1 METTKMSFF
10 KRVKTAVLKFDE
22 YEKFLIE
29 DMKKAFGY
37 FFKIIAV
44 FALIFTIAC
53 IYKVNTESEKIV
65 QILENEFPD
74 FSISNNEL
82 QLKDTEKFEYYFD
95 KLDFAVIIEDETIK
109 TTDYQNCIYLLKD
122 KIIIKY
128 DEDLKEITYKNAQLN
143 NATKQSIINTYKEQ
157 NKFIIYGMMSLTMFT
172 LSFAIYTIIFLLDV
186 VTLSIIGLI
195 ISSLIKTKFKFKHIF
210 KISIYAMTLPIIL
223 YLLYAVANIVW
234 GTTIKYFEIGYDAIS
249 YIYIIT
255 VLLMMK
261 SDIIKNMQ
269 ELQKVMNEQKKVRE
283 ELQREKQEEKD
294 KEEEANRG
302 EKKKEPKKDKK
313 EEEPKTEP
321 QTEN

>member
-22 YEKFLIE
+22 YEKFLVE

-37 FFKIIAV
+37 FFKIITAFSLV
-44 FALIFTIAC
+44 LAIAC

-65 QILENEFPD
+65 QILENEFPN
-74 FSISNNEL
+74 FSISNNQL
-82 QLKDTEKFEYYFD
+82 QLEDIEGFEYYFD
-95 KLDFAVIIEDETIK
+95 KLDFAVIIENETMK

-128 DEDLKEITYKNAQLN
+128 DEGLKEITYKNAQLN
-143 NATKQSIINTYKEQ
+143 NSTKQSIINAYKTQ
-157 NKFIIYGMMSLTMFT
+157 DKIVLYGIMSLTMFT

-269 ELQKVMNEQKKVRE
+269 ELQKVMDEQKNVRE

-294 KEEEANRG
+294 KEEAANRE
-302 EKKKEPKKDKK
+302 EKKK
-313 EEEPKTEP
+313 
-321 QTEN
+321 

>member
-1 METTKMSFF
+1 MEKVKMGFF

-22 YEKFLIE
+22 YEKFLVE

-37 FFKIIAV
+37 FFKIITAFSLV
-44 FALIFTIAC
+44 FSMAFM
-53 IYKVNTESEKIV
+53 YKVNIESQTIINV
-65 QILENEFPD
+65 IENEFPN
-74 FSISNNEL
+74 FSISNNQL
-82 QLKDTEKFEYYFD
+82 QLEDTEGFEYYFD
-95 KLDFAVIIEDETIK
+95 KLDLAVIIENETMK

-128 DEDLKEITYKNAQLN
+128 DEGLKEITYQNAQLN
-143 NATKQSIINTYKEQ
+143 NSTKQSIINAYKTQ
-157 NKFIIYGMMSLTMFT
+157 DKIILYGIMSLIMFT

-223 YLLYAVANIVW
+223 YLLYAVANVVW

-269 ELQKVMNEQKKVRE
+269 ELQKVMDEQKKVRE

-294 KEEEANRG
+294 KEEEANRE